1 MELGGPYTLATF
13 SIVIKELYRSG
24 IIIIFFPDIYKA
36 SGLAKNFIQHQM
48 QSRKFT
54 NIDTKKRRYIQ
65 YSHTQN
71 NKQYYS
77 TIKIQLQKLNM
88 F

>member
-1 MELGGPYTLATF
+1 M
-13 SIVIKELYRSG
+13 
-24 IIIIFFPDIYKA
+24 A

>member
-1 MELGGPYTLATF
+1 MITEPYIF
-13 SIVIKELYRSG
+13 SFFFYLQF
-24 IIIIFFPDIYKA
+24 FFPDIYMA